1 MRKAFFTAERL
12 GGTAGQLF
20 KKRTV
25 CQTIIFFKKNGG
37 RNVKI
42 KVSGAVLTAYLDGE
56 IDHHSAPSVR
66 NTVDEAVLMH
76 SPKKLVL
83 DFSGVTFMD
92 SSAIGLIMGRCKLM
106 NGRNGTLEV
115 CGLKKRDKRIVEMSG
130 LKKLVEIR

>member
-1 MRKAFFTAERL
+1 M
-12 GGTAGQLF
+12 
-20 KKRTV
+20 
-25 CQTIIFFKKNGG
+25 
-37 RNVKI
+37 KI